1 MIYSASKTVKKPKK
15 GVFMN
20 NFDEMKESLK
30 KLVSFPSVQGDPLPD
45 KPFGEGVY
53 NALEY
58 FLSLAESFGFKTV
71 NYDNYIGE
79 VDYGEGKTEKDEI
92 AILAHLDVV
101 PAGDLSAWKYP
112 PFEATETDGK
122 IYGRGTTD
130 DKGPAMVCLYCMK
143 SLKDEG
149 YVPNK
154 KIRLILGCNE
164 ETGWKC
170 IEHFKKVS
178 RFPDYGFSPDADF
191 PVIYAEKGILHAKF
205 TFKALSE
212 ELKELSGG
220 ERVNVVCDKCE
231 AIAPLN
237 PDFMKQCEV
246 EEENGKLISKGV
258 SAHGS
263 TPDRGVNAILKMV
276 KYLEK
281 VGVINGR
288 IREYLFE
295 DKLGLKDLKDETG
308 NLTMSPDIISLNGN
322 EISVSVDFRYP
333 SLLNGDELIEA
344 LKVIAPVE
352 ILSHQ
357 KPLFND
363 KNGFLVTTL
372 LNIYNEETGENK
384 KPVAIGGGT
393 YARALKYGTAFGPEE
408 EGVDCH
414 IHQPNEFV
422 SIKNLELQ
430 CKIYKRAI
438 KELSK

>member
-1 MIYSASKTVKKPKK
+1 
-15 GVFMN
+15 MN
-20 NFDEMKESLK
+20 NFENMKNDLK
-30 KLVSFPSVQGDPLPD
+30 KLVSFPSVQEEAVDN
-45 KPFGEGVY
+45 KPFGEGVFK
-53 NALEY
+53 ALEY
-58 FLSLAESFGFKTV
+58 FLSLAESFGFKTI

-79 VDYGEGKTEKDEI
+79 VDFGEGKTEEDEI

-112 PFEATETDGK
+112 PFEATEKDGK

-143 SLKDEG
+143 ELKDEG
-149 YVPNK
+149 FVPNK

-178 RFPDYGFSPDADF
+178 RFPDYGFSPDGDF

-205 TFKALSE
+205 TFDSLSS

-220 ERVNVVCDKCE
+220 ERINVVCDKCE

-246 EEENGKLISKGV
+246 TEENGKLVTKGV

-263 TPDRGVNAILKMV
+263 TPDKGVNAILKMV
-276 KYLEK
+276 TYLEK
-281 VGVINGR
+281 TGVIDGR
-288 IREYLFE
+288 IRTYLFE

-308 NLTMSPDIISLNGN
+308 NLTMSPDIISFKNGKIN
-322 EISVSVDFRYP
+322 VSVDFRYP
-333 SLLNGDELIEA
+333 SLLDGDKLIEA

-352 ILSHQ
+352 VLSHQ

-372 LNIYNEETGENK
+372 LKIYNEETGENE
-384 KPVAIGGGT
+384 KPLAIGGGT
-393 YARALKYGTAFGPEE
+393 YARALKYGAAFGPEKGE
-408 EGVDCH
+408 DCH

-422 SIKNLELQ
+422 TIENLKLQ
-430 CKIYKRAI
+430 YKIYKRAI

>member
-1 MIYSASKTVKKPKK
+1 MD
-15 GVFMN
+15 
-20 NFDEMKESLK
+20 NFEKIKESLK
-30 KLVSFPSVQGDPLPD
+30 TLVSFPSVQGEATEN
-45 KPFGEGVY
+45 KPFGDGVFG
-53 NALEY
+53 ALKY
-58 FLSLAESFGFKTV
+58 FLDLAGSFGFETI

-79 VDYGEGKTEKDEI
+79 VVFGEGKTEKDEI
-92 AILAHLDVV
+92 AILVHLDVV
-101 PAGDLSAWKYP
+101 PAGDLAAWKYP
-112 PFEATETDGK
+112 PFEATEADGK

-143 SLKDEG
+143 ELKDEG

-170 IEHFKKVS
+170 IDHFEKVS
-178 RFPDYGFSPDADF
+178 RFPDYGFSPDGDF

-205 TFKALSE
+205 TFKSLSD
-212 ELKELSGG
+212 ELKELCGG
-220 ERVNVVCDKCE
+220 ERINVVCDKCE

-246 EEENGKLISKGV
+246 TEENGKLVTKGV

-263 TPDRGVNAILKMV
+263 TPDKGVNAILKMV
-276 KYLEK
+276 TYLEK
-281 VGVINGR
+281 TGVIDGR
-288 IREYLFE
+288 IRTYLFE

-308 NLTMSPDIISLNGN
+308 NLTMSPDIISLENGKIN
-322 EISVSVDFRYP
+322 VSVDFRYP
-333 SLLNGDELIEA
+333 SLLDGDKLIEA

-352 ILSHQ
+352 VLSHQ

-372 LNIYNEETGENK
+372 LKIYNEETGENE
-384 KPVAIGGGT
+384 KPLAIGGGT
-393 YARALKYGTAFGPEE
+393 YARALKYGAAFGPEKGE
-408 EGVDCH
+408 DCH

-422 SIKNLELQ
+422 TIEKLKLQ
-430 CKIYKRAI
+430 YKIYKRAI

>member
-1 MIYSASKTVKKPKK
+1 MKD
-15 GVFMN
+15 FE
-20 NFDEMKESLK
+20 EMKQSLK
-30 KLVSFPSVQGDPLPD
+30 KLITFPSVQEAPVGD
-45 KPFGEGVY
+45 KPFGEGVFA
-53 NALEY
+53 ALDY
-58 FLSLAESFGFKTV
+58 FLNLAKSFGFETI

-79 VDYGEGKTEKDEI
+79 VDFGEGKTEEDEI
-92 AILAHLDVV
+92 AVLAHLDVV

-112 PFEATETDGK
+112 PFQGTEADDK

-143 SLKDEG
+143 ELKDEG
-149 YVPNK
+149 FVPNK

-170 IEHFKKVS
+170 IEHFRKVS

-205 TFKALSE
+205 TFKVLSN

-220 ERVNVVCDKCE
+220 ERINVVCDKCE

-237 PDFMKQCEV
+237 PDLMYDCQVKREH
-246 EEENGKLISKGV
+246 NKLVARGV
-258 SAHGS
+258 QAHGS
-263 TPDRGVNAILKMV
+263 TPEKGDNAIYKMV

-281 VGVINGR
+281 IGMIDSR

-295 DKLGLKDLKDETG
+295 DKLGLKELHDETG
-308 NLTMSPDIISLNGN
+308 YLTMSPDVVTMDGDNINI
-322 EISVSVDFRYP
+322 SVDFRYP
-333 SLLNGDELIEA
+333 SLLNGEKLIEA
-344 LKVIAPVE
+344 LKLIAPVE

-357 KPLFND
+357 LPLFND
-363 KNGFLVTTL
+363 KQGVLVTTL
-372 LNIYNEETGENK
+372 LNVYNEETGENK
-384 KPVAIGGGT
+384 QPIAIGGGT